1 MAPNGVGSRPRL
13 VLASASPR
21 RREILH
27 AAGVEPELTSADIDE
42 TPRVGELPCE
52 LVLRL
57 AKSKASVSL
66 ERLIEGCEPDKADD
80 RVVVIGADTVVSV
93 DNEIFG
99 KPASDAEA
107 RTMLSR
113 LSGRRHQVVTGLAVA
128 TPKRSESAV
137 VETAVW
143 FRQLD
148 AADIDCYVACG
159 EPMGKAG
166 AYAIQGRGSLFVE
179 RIEGSYHGVVGLPIH
194 TLDRLCIAVG
204 WPLTTWVAAGR

>member
-1 MAPNGVGSRPRL
+1 MTPNGVSSRPRL

-27 AAGVEPELTSADIDE
+27 AAGVEPELASADIDE
-42 TPRVGELPCE
+42 TPRAGELPCE

-57 AKSKASVSL
+57 AKSKASATL
-66 ERLIEGCEPDKADD
+66 DALIEGCESSKIDD
-80 RVVVIGADTVVSV
+80 RVVVIGADTVVAV

-99 KPASDAEA
+99 KPTSDAEA

-113 LSGRRHQVVTGLAVA
+113 LSGRRHQVMTGLAVL
-128 TPKRSESAV
+128 TPKQSESAV

-143 FRQLD
+143 FRHLD

-159 EPMGKAG
+159 EPEGKAG

-194 TLDRLCIAVG
+194 TLDRLCIAIG